1 MGVSEVGP
9 VRGIVADLSKLVV
22 LQGVEPEGDIADVAS
37 GVEVCE
43 REDGALGLP
52 VVPLEGGQPHVPA
65 ATHKPR
71 SILLLDAISE
81 QPTLIISLS
90 GPVTHDHFMPV
101 ALLIIMM
108 G

>member
-43 REDGALGLP
+43 RGRWCSWVA
-52 VVPLEGGQPHVPA
+52 
-65 ATHKPR
+65 R
-71 SILLLDAISE
+71 ST
-81 QPTLIISLS
+81 P
-90 GPVTHDHFMPV
+90 
-101 ALLIIMM
+101 
-108 G
+108 